1 MANSCEKNI
10 AKNLVQNIEPPSF
23 PEQAYTTSNGVETGI
38 SIMGFRSG
46 RYTPAEAR
54 RNLQNRLL
62 LPEKDVE
69 ISQKFRENSA
79 DLIFSTLEKT
89 KSNFTNTTE
98 GFRNRLQDIHQ
109 WARELENE
117 IKRSIEITDLLIKRK
132 GELEISLKALDECLF
147 LTTDCI
153 NARQRRFGEDLQQDE
168 AEIQLLRELDMI
180 NKHIA
185 FTKEAIAS
193 VNGQVNC
200 KNDLKYKSAKL
211 DVTGSK
217 NREAKANM
225 EKAWSDKHEADLL
238 DSEAAHLSITNGN
251 TQYYPGE
258 ARACPQAAQS
268 TPTSWVQHAQDLILV
283 SEAQRKAS
291 CCLSDLAEKL
301 LISTEKNIISQKN
314 RVNVALLKRLEEY
327 EFEKQEFISKLR
339 KKICSIALIKNEFW
353 EAKTLIPGN
362 QITSPIYLELKGDWV
377 CKEITKLE
385 RSIEELKSSKAEK
398 EPYVKIVQTR
408 LHLHNQRKG
417 VENCRDQPQQLMLN
431 ELHDLEEMID
441 QLENQIQASTE
452 KLKHLQD
459 KQLVLERQ
467 IHMKNA
473 SIQVDREH
481 CSSQTKVG
489 FPEYALCLKFKT
501 GYKIL
506 MKSENYRKYNE

>member
-1 MANSCEKNI
+1 
-10 AKNLVQNIEPPSF
+10 
-23 PEQAYTTSNGVETGI
+23 
-38 SIMGFRSG
+38 MGFRSG

-54 RNLQNRLL
+54 QNLQNRLL

-79 DLIFSTLEKT
+79 DLIYSTLEKT

-98 GFRNRLQDIHQ
+98 SFRNRLQDIHQ

-117 IKRSIEITDLLIKRK
+117 IKRSIEITDLLTKRK
-132 GELEISLKALDECLF
+132 RELEISLKALDECLF
-147 LTTDCI
+147 LATDCV

-168 AEIQLLRELDMI
+168 VEIQLLRELDMI
-180 NKHIA
+180 NKHII
-185 FTKEAIAS
+185 FTKEAIES
-193 VNGQVNC
+193 VNEQIN
-200 KNDLKYKSAKL
+200 
-211 DVTGSK
+211 K

-238 DSEAAHLSITNGN
+238 DSEAAHLSITSGN
-251 TQYYPGE
+251 TQYYSGE
-258 ARACPQAAQS
+258 ARAWPQAAQS
-268 TPTSWVQHAQDLILV
+268 TPSSWVQHAQDLILV

-291 CCLSDLAEKL
+291 CCLSDLVEKL
-301 LISTEKNIISQKN
+301 LISTEKTIISQKD
-314 RVNVALLKRLEEY
+314 RVNAALLKRLEEY
-327 EFEKQEFISKLR
+327 EFEKQELIGKLR
-339 KKICSIALIKNEFW
+339 K
-353 EAKTLIPGN
+353 
-362 QITSPIYLELKGDWV
+362 V

-441 QLENQIQASTE
+441 QLENQIQASIE

-459 KQLVLERQ
+459 EQLVLERQ

-481 CSSQTKVG
+481 CVRHRERYPSPLRLRG
-489 FPEYALCLKFKT
+489 H
-501 GYKIL
+501 
-506 MKSENYRKYNE
+506 